1 MMPVVPLV
9 YSSEFTELDVISAL
23 LARPEQF
30 IENSSILDVDLFVN
44 ESHKNIMIE
53 FHKAFPLKVSIAH
66 LHEKKLISTETLDS
80 IDDSYIMQNSALLE
94 RTQFLTLLRSRREM
108 YDAICQ
114 LVPENAASD
123 DLEAVVNGFMTKV
136 NGIIKKSNLKKSKII
151 NNEGFIDRIQDRVT
165 APKEQLKIGFSDF
178 DDFFKIYRNN
188 LVTIAANTNVGKTW
202 LGLHVYNYAVTHDY
216 VGVFFTTEMS
226 DDQVIDRLGGM
237 YAESWDLDKS
247 ITHDELDKIFVN
259 VRQAKHN
266 IVHDSRLTAQKVRST
281 LIELKEKHGQVDYVV
296 IDYLTRMETP
306 TGKDDYRIKIGAVVK
321 ELKTLAT
328 EFNCAIFLVAQLSR
342 KNLERTDKRPIV
354 SDLAET
360 KIIEDESDSLLM
372 IYSEEY
378 IRRKVTHQ
386 DVEHSQLGI
395 IEIDILKNRHGA
407 MHSGL
412 LYMGRGGKLH
422 QVDNGAKSQYF
433 NSLSNKTN
441 WSKK

>member
-53 FHKAFPLKVSIAH
+53 FHKALPLKVSIAH

-114 LVPENAASD
+114 LVPENAATS

-151 NNEGFIDRIQDRVT
+151 NNEGFINRIQDRVT

-247 ITHDELDKIFVN
+247 ITHLSILLCLD
-259 VRQAKHN
+259 
-266 IVHDSRLTAQKVRST
+266 
-281 LIELKEKHGQVDYVV
+281 
-296 IDYLTRMETP
+296 
-306 TGKDDYRIKIGAVVK
+306 
-321 ELKTLAT
+321 
-328 EFNCAIFLVAQLSR
+328 
-342 KNLERTDKRPIV
+342 
-354 SDLAET
+354 
-360 KIIEDESDSLLM
+360 
-372 IYSEEY
+372 
-378 IRRKVTHQ
+378 
-386 DVEHSQLGI
+386 
-395 IEIDILKNRHGA
+395 
-407 MHSGL
+407 
-412 LYMGRGGKLH
+412 YM
-422 QVDNGAKSQYF
+422 S
-433 NSLSNKTN
+433 S
-441 WSKK
+441 